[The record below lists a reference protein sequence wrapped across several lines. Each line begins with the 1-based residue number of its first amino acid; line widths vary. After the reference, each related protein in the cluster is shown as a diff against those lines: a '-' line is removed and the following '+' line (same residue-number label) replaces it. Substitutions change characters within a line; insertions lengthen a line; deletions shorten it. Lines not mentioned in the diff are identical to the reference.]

1 LAYSLHWK
9 DASDIG
15 AFPVTKQPTSMRA
28 GRLVRQGSAM
38 DISYHDALKNAAAL
52 KQLGQTDIHLFAG
65 SKPWD
70 KATHCEPGC
79 SFRNGI
85 PVSATFHAEDSG
97 LSFRW
102 YFDLEARDAN
112 GASLFKVDTEAC
124 RKVMASIPP
133 VARKSFRDWLASS
146 AAAVREKGS
155 EYQKAADNQ
164 FAIAACLS
172 DICAE

>member
-1 LAYSLHWK
+1 MK
-9 DASDIG
+9 DITYREAIE
-15 AFPVTKQPTSMRA
+15 
-28 GRLVRQGSAM
+28 
-38 DISYHDALKNAAAL
+38 NATAL
-52 KQLGQTDIHLFAG
+52 KQLGQTDIYLFSG

-79 SFRNGI
+79 SFRNGV
-85 PVSATFHAEDSG
+85 PVSATFHAKESG
-97 LSFRW
+97 ISFRW
-102 YFDLEARDAN
+102 SFDLEERDAN

-124 RKVMASIPP
+124 RRVMASIQP